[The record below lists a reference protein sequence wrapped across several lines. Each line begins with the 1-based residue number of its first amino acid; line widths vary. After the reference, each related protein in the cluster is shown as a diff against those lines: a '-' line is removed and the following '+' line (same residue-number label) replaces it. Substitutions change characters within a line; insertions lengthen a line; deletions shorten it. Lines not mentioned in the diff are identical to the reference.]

1 MTEVGAFYLGNSR
14 CKFVVWAP
22 LLNQVAVKIVD
33 AKPQILP
40 MQQDKQGYWSVVAEA
55 VEPGDCYLYQ
65 INCEIDRPDPA
76 SRSQPQGVHGAS
88 QIVEQTFHWSDA
100 SWSGIALKDMILY
113 EIHVGTFTPQG
124 TFEAII
130 PRLPRLKE
138 LGITAVEIMPVAQ
151 VPGMKQDESE
161 EAYRNWGYDGVY
173 PYAVQNSY
181 GGVQG
186 LKQLVDACH
195 QQGIAVVLDVVYN
208 HLGPEGN
215 YLGDFAPYFTSKYR
229 PIWGEALNFDDTYCD
244 GVRNYFLGNALY
256 WLETFH
262 IDALRLDAIQGI
274 YDLNAKH
281 FLEELAEHVAELS
294 QRVGRKFY
302 LMAESDLNDV
312 RVIRPQAVGGYNI
325 DTQWCDDFHHAL
337 HTLITG
343 EQHGYYQDFGRVEDL
358 AKSLREGFIYSGQY
372 SLDRRRSHGNSSIAE
387 PAEQFLVCSQN
398 HDQTG
403 NRILGERLTQLTSF
417 EGLKLTAATVLLSP
431 YIPLLF
437 MGEEYG
443 EPAPFMYFVSH
454 SDRELVEAIQR
465 SKNEEFKQTGYEGES
480 HDPHSPEIFEQCKLN
495 WELQHEGEHQVLWQ
509 LYQHLIQLRKSHP
522 ALKKLDKQSLEV
534 TVNEADRLLIM
545 RRWSDHEQVLA
556 VMNFSDRA
564 VTIADGIPTGSW
576 QKILDTAEIKWHGS
590 GATLPEKLSSDQP
603 STVPAKSFTLYQA

>member
-1 MTEVGAFYLGNSR
+1 MIEVGAFYLGNSR
-14 CKFVVWAP
+14 CQFVVWAP
-22 LLNQVAVKIVD
+22 LLKQSAVHIVSS
-33 AKPQILP
+33 KPQVVP
-40 MQQDKQGYWSVVAEA
+40 MQQDEQGYWRVIAEA
-55 VEPGDCYLYQ
+55 VEPGDCYFYQ
-65 INCEIDRPDPA
+65 LDGEKEYPDPA

-88 QIVEQTFHWSDA
+88 QVVDQTFQWSDRE
-100 SWSGIALKDMILY
+100 WSGVALQDMIIY

-130 PRLPRLKE
+130 SRLPRLKE
-138 LGITAVEIMPVAQ
+138 LGITAIEIMPVAQ
-151 VPGMKQDESE
+151 VPGQKQDDAE

-186 LKQLVDACH
+186 LKRLVDTCH
-195 QQGIAVVLDVVYN
+195 QQGLAVVLDVVYN

-215 YLGDFAPYFTSKYR
+215 YLGDFAPYFTSKFR
-229 PIWGEALNFDDTYCD
+229 PIWGEALNLDDAYCD

-256 WLETFH
+256 WFEMFH

-274 YDLNAKH
+274 YDLSAKH
-281 FLEELAEHVAELS
+281 FLEELAEKVTNLS
-294 QRVGRKFY
+294 QQLGRKLY
-302 LMAESDLNDV
+302 LTAESDLNDV
-312 RVIRPQAVGGYNI
+312 RVIRPQAVGGYDI
-325 DTQWCDDFHHAL
+325 DAQWCDDFHHAL

-358 AKSLREGFIYSGQY
+358 AKSLREGFVYSGQY
-372 SLDRRRSHGNSSIAE
+372 SPDRRRCHGKSSISE
-387 PAEQFLVCSQN
+387 PAHQFIICSQN

-417 EGLKLTAATVLLSP
+417 EGLKLTAAVVLLSP
-431 YIPLLF
+431 FVPLLF
-437 MGEEYG
+437 MGEEYA
-443 EPAPFMYFVSH
+443 EPAPFLYFISH
-454 SDRELVEAIQR
+454 SDRELISAIQQ
-465 SKNEEFKQTGYEGES
+465 SKDEEFKQIGYDGES
-480 HDPHSPEIFEQCKLN
+480 YEPHSVEVFEQCKLN

-509 LYQHLIQLRKSHP
+509 FYQYLIQLRRSHP

-545 RRWSDHEQVLA
+545 RRWSDQEQVLA

-564 VTIADGIPTGSW
+564 VTMNDAIPNGNW
-576 QKILDTAEIKWHGS
+576 QKILDTAEEKWRGA
-590 GATLPEKLSSDQP
+590 GATLPEELSFEQSLSAP
-603 STVPAKSFTLYQA
+603 PKSFALYQA

>member
-1 MTEVGAFYLGNSR
+1 MIEVGAFHLGNSV
-14 CKFVVWAP
+14 CQFVVWAP
-22 LLNQVAVKIVD
+22 LLKQVAVKMVD
-33 AKPQILP
+33 SKPQTIS
-40 MQQDKQGYWSVVAEA
+40 MQQDGQGYWSIIVEP
-55 VEPGDCYLYQ
+55 VEPGDCYFYQ
-65 INCEIDRPDPA
+65 LNGEVERPDPA

-88 QIVEQTFHWSDA
+88 QVVDPAFPWSDNG
-100 SWSGIALKDMILY
+100 WTGVALEEMILY

-130 PRLPRLKE
+130 PRLSRLKE
-138 LGITAVEIMPVAQ
+138 LGITAIEIMPVAQ
-151 VPGMKQDESE
+151 VPGQKQGETE

-215 YLGDFAPYFTSKYR
+215 YLGEFAPYFTSKFR
-229 PIWGEALNFDDTYCD
+229 PIWGEALNFDDAYCD
-244 GVRNYFLGNALY
+244 GVRNYFLGNALE

-274 YDLNAKH
+274 YDLSAKH
-281 FLEELAEHVAELS
+281 FLEELAEKVAELS
-294 QRVGRKFY
+294 QQLGRKLY
-302 LMAESDLNDV
+302 LIAESDLNDV
-312 RVIRPQAVGGYNI
+312 RVIRPQAVGGYDI
-325 DTQWCDDFHHAL
+325 DAQWCDDFHHAL

-343 EQHGYYQDFGRVEDL
+343 EQHGYYQDFGQVADL
-358 AKSLREGFIYSGQY
+358 AKSLREGFVYSGQY
-372 SLDRRRSHGNSSIAE
+372 SIDRRRGHGNSSIAE
-387 PAEQFLVCSQN
+387 PTDQFIVCSQN

-417 EGLKLTAATVLLSP
+417 EGLKLTASAVLLSP
-431 YIPLLF
+431 YVPLLF

-443 EPAPFMYFVSH
+443 EPAPFLYFISH
-454 SDRELVEAIQR
+454 SDRELVAAIQK
-465 SKNEEFKQTGYEGES
+465 SKDEELKQLGYKGES
-480 HDPHSPEIFEQCKLN
+480 YDPHSLEVFKQCKLN
-495 WELQHEGEHQVLWQ
+495 WELQNEGEHQILWQ
-509 LYQHLIQLRKSHP
+509 FYQHLIQLRRSHP

-534 TVNEADRLLIM
+534 TVNEPNRLLLM
-545 RRWSDHEQVLA
+545 RRWSEQEQVLA

-564 VTIADGIPTGSW
+564 VILNDQIPSGSW
-576 QKILDTAEIKWHGS
+576 QKILDTAEAKWHGS
-590 GATLPEKLSSDQP
+590 GATLPEKLPSDQP
-603 STVPAKSFTLYQA
+603 LTAPAKSFTLYQA

>member
-1 MTEVGAFYLGNSR
+1 MPEVGAFYLGNSR

-22 LLNQVAVKIVD
+22 LLKQVSVKIVD
-33 AKPQILP
+33 SEPRIIS
-40 MQQDKQGYWSVVAEA
+40 MQQDGQGYWSVIAEA
-55 VEPGDCYLYQ
+55 VQPGACYFYQ
-65 INCEIDRPDPA
+65 LNGEINRPDPA
-76 SRSQPQGVHGAS
+76 SRSQPQGVHGPS
-88 QIVEQTFHWSDA
+88 QVVEQAFHWSDND
-100 SWSGIALKDMILY
+100 WSGFALEDMILY
-113 EIHVGTFTPQG
+113 EVHVGTFTPQG

-130 PRLPRLKE
+130 SRLPRLKE

-151 VPGMKQDESE
+151 VPGEKDGKSE
-161 EAYRNWGYDGVY
+161 ENYRNWGYDGAY

-186 LKQLVDACH
+186 LKQLVNACH

-215 YLGDFAPYFTSKYR
+215 YLGEFAPYFTSKFR
-229 PIWGEALNFDDTYCD
+229 PVWGEAINFDDAYCD
-244 GVRNYFLGNALY
+244 GVRNYFLRNALY

-274 YDLNAKH
+274 YDLSAKH
-281 FLEELAEHVAELS
+281 FLEELAEKVADS
-294 QRVGRKFY
+294 QQGGRKRY

-312 RVIRPQAVGGYNI
+312 RVLRPQSMGGYGV

-343 EQHGYYQDFGRVEDL
+343 EKNGYYQDFGRVEDL

-372 SLDRRRSHGNSSIAE
+372 SLDRHRCHGNSSIAE
-387 PAEQFLVCSQN
+387 PAQQFLVCSQN
-398 HDQTG
+398 HDQIG

-417 EGLKLTAATVLLSP
+417 EGLKLAASAVLLSP

-443 EPAPFMYFVSH
+443 EPAPFLYFISH
-454 SDRELVEAIQR
+454 SDRELVAAIQQ
-465 SKNEEFKQTGYEGES
+465 SKDKEFKQVGYEGKS
-480 HDPHSPEIFEQCKLN
+480 LDSHSPEIFERCKLN
-495 WELQHEGEHQVLWQ
+495 WKLQHEGKHQVLWQ
-509 LYQHLIQLRKSHP
+509 FYQLLIQLRRSHP

-534 TVNEADRLLIM
+534 KVNEADRLLVM
-545 RRWSDHEQVLA
+545 RRWSDQEQVLA
-556 VMNFSDRA
+556 VMNFSDRP
-564 VTIADGIPTGSW
+564 VELNGEIPDGSW
-576 QKILDTAEIKWHGS
+576 QKILDTADRKWHGS
-590 GATLPEKLSSDQP
+590 GATLPEKLLADQP
-603 STVPAKSFTLYQA
+603 LMAPAKSFTLYQT